1 MMLLPNLTDTLFH
14 GLPPTVGNTALM
26 AGEALGYGEGS
37 SKTVESKIW
46 RPVKPVAHAAAA
58 AMVCLNILQ
67 DPEQEWD
74 EEHRLCLVQPFL
86 ATLFYEDVFINNL
99 LWMAELMRLQLPNCE
114 RFHIAEQDTIYFTP
128 DWMLQ
133 SRPGK
138 TVNSPANTE

>member
-1 MMLLPNLTDTLFH
+1 MMLLPNLTDKLFH
-14 GLPPTVGNTALM
+14 GLPPTVGNTALV
-26 AGEALGYGEGS
+26 AAEALGYGEGS

-58 AMVCLNILQ
+58 VMLCLSILQ

-128 DWMLQ
+128 DWKLAKQ
-133 SRPGK
+133 ARKNAQFTGK
-138 TVNSPANTE
+138 H